1 MRKRV
6 GDLSLSI
13 RKISEKANKHE
24 DCVRLDIGQPSF
36 DTPEYVKEKA
46 KEELSKEQSYTPL
59 YGIQELREAIV
70 EGEKKKKAVGPM
82 GMDLGPEDVMVTVG
96 ATQALYT
103 VFASMLSTDD
113 KVVLDDPCW
122 VPYQIMSEVN
132 GNNWEQVNFFDDGG
146 LTDGAKEAIDGA
158 EMVVVNTPTNPTGQ
172 LLTENEAKEI
182 GEYADD
188 AGTLLV
194 SDEVYHRFVYGGE
207 HYSPTAY
214 CENSIVVGSVSK
226 SHAMTGW
233 RIGWLVAREEP
244 IEDFKK
250 VSRAIIGCP
259 PKINQ
264 LASIHAIRNDKHV
277 KRMKGVYRK
286 RRDLVVRRLRK
297 MNLEFKEPQGSFYVF
312 PHVGRDSWDFCLD
325 MIEKGVA
332 MVPGEPFGPGSKE
345 NVRICFG
352 SATEK
357 EINKG
362 LDILQDEL
370 IR

>member
-46 KEELSKEQSYTPL
+46 KEELSKEQSYTSL
-59 YGIQELREAIV
+59 YGIRELRKAIT
-70 EGEKKKKAVGPM
+70 EGENRKEAVGPM
-82 GMDLGPEDVMVTVG
+82 GIDLDPEDVMVTVG

-122 VPYQIMSEVN
+122 VPYQTISEVN
-132 GNNWEQVNFFDDGG
+132 GNSWEQVDFFDCDG

-158 EMVVVNTPTNPTGQ
+158 EMVVVNTPTNPTGHVM
-172 LLTENEAKEI
+172 TREEAREL

-194 SDEVYHRFVYGGE
+194 SDEVYHRFVYDGK

-233 RIGWLVAREEP
+233 RIGWLVAHKEP

-250 VSRAIIGCP
+250 VSRAMIGCP
-259 PKINQ
+259 PRINQ

-277 KRMKGVYRK
+277 DEMRSVYRK
-286 RRDLVVRRLRK
+286 RRDIVDRRLED
-297 MNLEFKEPQGSFYVF
+297 MGLEFKEPQGSFYVF
-312 PHVGRDSWDFCLD
+312 PDVGRYSWSFCLD

-357 EINKG
+357 EINRG
-362 LDILQDEL
+362 LDILEEE
-370 IR
+370 IS